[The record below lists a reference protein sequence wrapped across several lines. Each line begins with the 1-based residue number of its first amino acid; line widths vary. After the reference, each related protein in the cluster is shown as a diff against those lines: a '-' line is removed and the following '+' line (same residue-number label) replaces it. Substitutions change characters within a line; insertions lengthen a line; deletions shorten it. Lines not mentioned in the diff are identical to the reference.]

1 MVDHPIRTCFQGLT
15 LHVSDVERSRQFY
28 ELIPGFE
35 LAAHRPG
42 EFALFEI
49 GGGLL
54 GLLQMPRSGF
64 HVEVDTSDL
73 DALHEELV
81 KAGLSPASRPRQ
93 RPWGERTFNLVDP
106 DGNVFEFQDG

>member
-1 MVDHPIRTCFQGLT
+1 MVKHPIRTGFQGVT
-15 LHVSDVERSRQFY
+15 LHVADVERSRQFY

-54 GLLQMPRSGF
+54 GLLQLPRGGF
-64 HVEVDTSDL
+64 HVEIDASDL
-73 DALHEELV
+73 DGLHEELV
-81 KAGLSPASRPRQ
+81 TAGLSPASKPLE
-93 RPWGERTFNLVDP
+93 RPWGERTFNLIDP
-106 DGNVFEFQDG
+106 DGNVLEFQDS